1 MQKIASET
9 KDKNDWKKYKQI
21 RNKLKNKLKYEE
33 TKWQKIRLEECY
45 TNSGKVWKNVK
56 SILNWQSSGSP
67 NQLFYKGLLRTKS
80 QDIADSQN
88 QFFVGKVQDILANLP
103 VPTSDPLRKLQ
114 ELMMARSCTFSL
126 EAVHPDSVDKI
137 ISGLSNSS
145 AFGLDNI
152 DTYIVKLI
160 KAEILP
166 AITHVINL
174 SISSKKFPAT
184 SYCGTVEREVN

>member
-1 MQKIASET
+1 MMKDRNVLQKVASET

-21 RNKLKNKLKYEE
+21 RNKLKNRLKYEE
-33 TKWQKIRLEECY
+33 TKWQKIRLEECD

-145 AFGLDNI
+145 ALDW
-152 DTYIVKLI
+152 
-160 KAEILP
+160 
-166 AITHVINL
+166 ITLTPI
-174 SISSKKFPAT
+174 
-184 SYCGTVEREVN
+184 